1 MDKQRI
7 DERVTALE
15 REVVRLRNRMPGTN
29 GLNAAQIEIL
39 RHLLSRSSRKSVSTM
54 FFADLLNSNRKTVWS
69 YLSRLEASEYV
80 YRLGP
85 KSGWIATGKP
95 LPDNPLDI

>member
-1 MDKQRI
+1 MDKHRI
-7 DERVTALE
+7 DERVAALE
-15 REVVRLRNRMPGTN
+15 REVARLRNRIPGTN
-29 GLNAAQIEIL
+29 GLNPAQIEIV
-39 RHLLSRSSRKSVSTM
+39 RYLLERPSRESVSTM

-80 YRLGP
+80 YRRGP

-95 LPDNPLDI
+95 LPDSR